1 MQTLPIITK
10 RTQIDV
16 QGINGQPIFS
26 YYQQLLGLLKK
37 EGQHEGLLHLFAE
50 PVTNVLR
57 GEVSWVTKLDGPVRH
72 FDTLSAD
79 EKLDV
84 AKALT
89 QACSSVRRI
98 ADKVAAGTGA
108 SAAYGSQA
116 LCAMLSTPDAL
127 ASLFMVG
134 DQLVL
139 TQWGCIPYGAKASD
153 HNIDTRFAEVFK
165 PAAKVIA
172 SQKAAE
178 VATQRDARTPARSFG
193 FVAIAQWLTLAAL
206 CLLLFAGLFYKQWF
220 TILDPGPSVLVEE
233 GLRTRIAELWGKV
246 EKKSA
251 MCFPPAPIQPPVVA
265 TPPVVTPPPVAIP
278 EPPVITTPP
287 VAIQEPPATVT
298 SGEIDRRLKENA
310 VVQGKFVNVT
320 LAWKNQADLDLIVV
334 EPGGVVISMYDK
346 DVVKSPSGGSLDID
360 ANACQKMSGCPSRPD
375 PVENISWNVKPPAGR
390 YDVYVALFSANVAR
404 AQREN
409 IPYTVVVTI
418 DGKKTSYE
426 GLINTTDMV
435 CGDRCRS
442 KDKIKVASFV
452 IP

>member
-37 EGQHEGLLHLFAE
+37 EGQQEGLIHLFAE
-50 PVTNVLR
+50 PVINVLR
-57 GEVSWVTKLDGPVRH
+57 GEVSWVTKLDGPVRP
-72 FDTLSAD
+72 FDALSPD
-79 EKLDV
+79 EKLSV
-84 AKALT
+84 AKTLT
-89 QACSSVRRI
+89 QACVTVRRL
-98 ADKVAAGTGA
+98 ADKVETGA
-108 SAAYGSQA
+108 GSSAAYGSQA
-116 LCAMLSTPDAL
+116 LRAMLSTPDAL

-139 TQWGCIPYGAKASD
+139 TQWGCIPYGTKAGD

-178 VATQRDARTPARSFG
+178 VAAQTPARTFG
-193 FVAIAQWLTLAAL
+193 FTAIAQWLTLAAL
-206 CLLLFAGLFYKQWF
+206 CLLLFAGLFYKQWR
-220 TILDPGPSVLVEE
+220 TVLDPGPSVQVEE

-251 MCFPPAPIQPPVVA
+251 ICFPPALVQPPVVT
-265 TPPVVTPPPVAIP
+265 TPLVVTPPPV
-278 EPPVITTPP
+278 VIPP
-287 VAIQEPPATVT
+287 VAVQEPPATVT

-310 VVQGKFVNVT
+310 VAQGKFVNVT
-320 LAWKNQADLDLIVV
+320 LAWENQADLDLIVV
-334 EPGGVVISMYDK
+334 EPGGVAISMYNNN
-346 DVVKSPSGGSLDID
+346 VRKSPSGGSLDID
-360 ANACQKMSGCPSRPD
+360 ANACQKMAGCASRPD
-375 PVENISWNVKPPAGR
+375 PVENISWNIKPPAGR
-390 YDVYVALFSANVAR
+390 YDVYVALFSANVER
-404 AQREN
+404 NQREN

-435 CGDRCRS
+435 CGDRCRT

-452 IP
+452 VP

>member
-37 EGQHEGLLHLFAE
+37 EGQDESLIHLFAE
-50 PVTNVLR
+50 PVTNVMR
-57 GEVSWVTKLDGPVRH
+57 GEVSWVTKLDGPIRP
-72 FDTLSAD
+72 FDALSPE
-79 EKLDV
+79 EKLSV
-84 AKALT
+84 AKTLT
-89 QACSSVRRI
+89 QACARVRRV
-98 ADKVAAGTGA
+98 ADKVQTGA
-108 SAAYGSQA
+108 GSSAAYGSQA
-116 LCAMLSTPDAL
+116 LHAMLTTPEAL

-178 VATQRDARTPARSFG
+178 VAAQSPARTFG
-193 FVAIAQWLTLAAL
+193 FLALVQWLTLAAL
-206 CLLLFAGLFYKQWF
+206 CLLLFAGLFYKQWL
-220 TILDPGPSVLVEE
+220 TVLDPGPSVQVEE

-246 EKKSA
+246 DKKSA
-251 MCFPPAPIQPPVVA
+251 ICFPPAPIQPPVVS
-265 TPPVVTPPPVAIP
+265 TPPVVIPPVA
-278 EPPVITTPP
+278 V
-287 VAIQEPPATVT
+287 QEPPATVT
-298 SGEIDRRLKENA
+298 SGEIDRRLKENSVA
-310 VVQGKFVNVT
+310 QGKFVNVT
-320 LAWKNQADLDLIVV
+320 LAWENQADLDLIVV
-334 EPGGVVISMYDK
+334 EPAGVAISMYNNN
-346 DVVKSPSGGSLDID
+346 VRKSPSGGSLDID
-360 ANACQKMSGCPSRPD
+360 ANACQKMEGCASRPD

-404 AQREN
+404 DRREN

-426 GLINTTDMV
+426 GLINKTDMV
-435 CGDRCRS
+435 CGDRCRT

>member
-37 EGQHEGLLHLFAE
+37 EGQYEGLNHLFAE
-50 PVTNVLR
+50 PVTNVMR
-57 GEVSWVTKLDGPVRH
+57 GEVSWVTKLDGPVRP
-72 FDTLSAD
+72 FDALSQD
-79 EKLDV
+79 EKLSV
-84 AKALT
+84 AKTLT
-89 QACSSVRRI
+89 QACSMVRRV
-98 ADKVAAGTGA
+98 ADKVQTGA
-108 SAAYGSQA
+108 GSSAAYGSQA
-116 LCAMLSTPDAL
+116 LRAMLSTPDAL

-139 TQWGCIPYGAKASD
+139 TQWGCIPYGAKAGD
-153 HNIDTRFAEVFK
+153 HNIDNRFAEAFK

-172 SQKAAE
+172 SQNAAE
-178 VATQRDARTPARSFG
+178 VAAQTPARTFD
-193 FVAIAQWLTLAAL
+193 FVAIAQWMTLAAL
-206 CLLLFAGLFYKQWF
+206 CLLLFAGLFYKQWL
-220 TILDPGPSVLVEE
+220 TVLDPGPSVQVEE
-233 GLRTRIAELWGKV
+233 SLRTRIAELWGKV

-251 MCFPPAPIQPPVVA
+251 MCFPSAPIQPPIV
-265 TPPVVTPPPVAIP
+265 IK
-278 EPPVITTPP
+278 PPVITTPP
-287 VAIQEPPATVT
+287 VALQEPPATVT
-298 SGEIDRRLKENA
+298 SGEIDRRLKENSVA
-310 VVQGKFVNVT
+310 QGKFVNVT

-334 EPGGVVISMYDK
+334 EPGGVTISMYDK
-346 DVVKSPSGGSLDID
+346 DVVKSRSGGSLDID
-360 ANACQKMSGCPSRPD
+360 ANACQKMSGCASRPD

-404 AQREN
+404 DLREN

-426 GLINTTDMV
+426 GLINTTDMM

>member
-37 EGQHEGLLHLFAE
+37 EGQHEGLIHLFAE
-50 PVTNVLR
+50 PVTNAMR
-57 GEVSWVTKLDGPVRH
+57 GEVSWVTKLDGPVRP
-72 FDTLSAD
+72 FDSLSAD
-79 EKLDV
+79 DKLGA
-84 AKALT
+84 AKTLT
-89 QACSSVRRI
+89 QACAMVRRV
-98 ADKVAAGTGA
+98 ADKVETGTGS

-116 LCAMLSTPDAL
+116 LRAMLSTPDAL
-127 ASLFMVG
+127 ASLYMVG

-139 TQWGCIPYGAKASD
+139 TQWGCMPYGAKASD

-178 VATQRDARTPARSFG
+178 VAARTPAQTPARTFG
-193 FVAIAQWLTLAAL
+193 FLAITQWLTLAAL
-206 CLLLFAGLFYKQWF
+206 CLLLFAGLFYKQWL
-220 TILDPGPSVLVEE
+220 TVLDPGPSEQVEE

-246 EKKSA
+246 EKKSDV
-251 MCFPPAPIQPPVVA
+251 CFPPAPIQPPVVIA
-265 TPPVVTPPPVAIP
+265 PPVVTPSV
-278 EPPVITTPP
+278 T
-287 VAIQEPPATVT
+287 IQEPPATVT
-298 SGEIDRRLKENA
+298 SGEIDRRLQENSVA
-310 VVQGKFVNVT
+310 QGKFVNVT

-334 EPGGVVISMYDK
+334 EPGGVAISMYDNN
-346 DVVKSPSGGSLDID
+346 VRKSPSGGSLDID
-360 ANACQKMSGCPSRPD
+360 ANACQKMSGCSSRPD
-375 PVENISWNVKPPAGR
+375 PVENVSWNVKPPAGR
-390 YDVYVALFSANVAR
+390 YDVYVALFSANVPR
-404 AQREN
+404 DQREN

-435 CGDRCRS
+435 CSDRCRS

>member
-37 EGQHEGLLHLFAE
+37 EGQHESVIHLFAE
-50 PVTNVLR
+50 PVTNVMR
-57 GEVSWVTKLDGPVRH
+57 GEVSWVTKLDGPVRP
-72 FDTLSAD
+72 FDALSPD

-84 AKALT
+84 AKTLA
-89 QACSSVRRI
+89 QACAMVRRV
-98 ADKVAAGTGA
+98 ADKVQTGTGS
-108 SAAYGSQA
+108 SATYGAQA
-116 LCAMLSTPDAL
+116 LRAMLSTPEVL

-153 HNIDTRFAEVFK
+153 HNIDARFAAVFK

-178 VATQRDARTPARSFG
+178 VAAQSPARTFG
-193 FVAIAQWLTLAAL
+193 FLAIAQWLTLAAL
-206 CLLLFAGLFYKQWF
+206 CLLLFAGLFYKQWL
-220 TILDPGPSVLVEE
+220 TVLDPGPSVQVEE

-246 EKKSA
+246 EQKSA
-251 MCFPPAPIQPPVVA
+251 ACFPPAPIQPPVVI
-265 TPPVVTPPPVAIP
+265 PPVVIPPVT
-278 EPPVITTPP
+278 V
-287 VAIQEPPATVT
+287 QEPPATVT
-298 SGEIDRRLKENA
+298 SGEIDRRLKESDVA
-310 VVQGKFVNVT
+310 QGKFVNVT
-320 LAWKNQADLDLIVV
+320 LAWKNQSDIDLIVV
-334 EPGGVVISMYDK
+334 EPGGVAISMYDNH
-346 DVVKSPSGGSLDID
+346 VRKSPSGGILDID

-404 AQREN
+404 DQREN

-426 GLINTTDMV
+426 GVINATDMV